1 MPPVQAHE
9 REPPTTSF
17 FLSFVMKLQYAATWV
32 RFDISFTVS
41 QQDSHM
47 SSPGQPHWSAL
58 HHLMEYLEQYPS
70 LRLEYRRGARTG
82 KELSAYVDSD
92 WGTEIETRK
101 SISGQVALFGMTPI
115 SCKSKKQ
122 QTIALSSA
130 AAEYMA
136 VSDFAKEIIYLR
148 SLVRRMCTRTTRHAL
163 NGETM

>member
-1 MPPVQAHE
+1 
-9 REPPTTSF
+9 
-17 FLSFVMKLQYAATWV
+17 MKLQYAATWV
-32 RFDISFTVS
+32 RVDISFTVS
-41 QQDSHM
+41 QLASHM

-82 KELSAYVDSD
+82 RELSAYVDSD

-115 SCKSKKQ
+115 SWKSKKQ

-130 AAEYMA
+130 EAEGSCLDLSRKSPFLSIWYH
-136 VSDFAKEIIYLR
+136 FYLYF
-148 SLVRRMCTRTTRHAL
+148 
-163 NGETM
+163 